1 MVVVACDPL
10 VLGQDL
16 GVRCEFLELLCHD
29 VAVPLEPVEYW
40 WPSAVLLNIFQ
51 VVENPLPVFVNGC
64 ADPRRVLQ
72 DPFLAP
78 NVPLSFV
85 HDRPPDSGHLRLHNV
100 SSEVGISYT
109 LMNAILKN
117 RCRDS

>member
-16 GVRCEFLELLCHD
+16 GVRCEFLERLCHD

-51 VVENPLPVFVNGC
+51 VVENPECERKL
-64 ADPRRVLQ
+64 
-72 DPFLAP
+72 
-78 NVPLSFV
+78 
-85 HDRPPDSGHLRLHNV
+85 
-100 SSEVGISYT
+100 VGS
-109 LMNAILKN
+109 
-117 RCRDS
+117 